1 MQLENMMEMYQPRVS
16 EDRQQTVYFVVGD
29 LKELSATALYAK
41 IDKGDYIKS
50 NDKELNFYHLINP
63 KNFGETE
70 VGVQGEG
77 ESHNAFKARIKIVH
91 KR

>member
-1 MQLENMMEMYQPRVS
+1 
-16 EDRQQTVYFVVGD
+16 
-29 LKELSATALYAK
+29 K

-77 ESHNAFKARIKIVH
+77 ESHNAFKARMKESGGYRIVPTIKSGS
-91 KR
+91 